1 MAGLDPSYIVGINLG
16 EVFVDNTTGLAL
28 SGGEIFFY
36 QDSARSIPKTVY
48 ELTGSPPNYTYS
60 ALPNPIT
67 LSAVGTIV
75 NNSGTNVAVYYH
87 PYDAQG
93 DIQNY
98 FVLVKSADGVRQFER
113 EAWPNVTPTSSPSGE
128 GANTTQNEISN
139 SQFVDITFP
148 TDTGLEISWTGA
160 LSETTYTIGPDWDLV
175 IEASGTGMVTVSRN
189 AIAGSLNVITNP
201 PFVLE
206 FIASSVN
213 ITTLKL
219 VQRLYN
225 NPDIW
230 ANQYVSGNMVVEALD
245 GISRTFSMVYAPS
258 ISVAST
264 TILTGASGAIDP
276 LQLFGSVLIPSGT
289 NSEDGDTGYVDIEI
303 VLPTA
308 GNYSVT
314 SIQVT
319 SGDEEPDD
327 AQAVEYQEQPT
338 NRQQD
343 FSFHHYRPQIV
354 QLAVPSIL
362 QGWDFRVN
370 PSQWGAIQS
379 VGAVASEYVWDQTII
394 FQDTNNAISVNRNA
408 QNVLRTIV
416 GTACQFALIQYLEI
430 SDFMQMIQSNFST
443 LITALTD
450 ISGGVTGTVSFW
462 ATTDASLPDA
472 GANLSLVASLDAN
485 GKPETFNG
493 AWTEIA
499 RSTGWDAKFTIP
511 EQDEYGQIPLEG
523 WNSVSLITGGTYTYV
538 AIVVGFSQT
547 DTGVVD
553 FQSISVTPTL
563 IASPVASLSAQLT
576 LNQLQRYYEKSYGN
590 DVPGAVTNT
599 DAIWALSEYSTAS
612 SNGSHVTVSYCTNG
626 IFFNYKGQKRIPGNI
641 LIYSPSGVI
650 NAFQGTTLA
659 QNGTGTVIGTTDLSI
674 SNWFA
679 TASINSTSSSYIA
692 AKNIVTPISIHAY
705 ASAADSNTVTMYFL
719 FHYTIDSRLGI
730 V

>member
-16 EVFVDNTTGLAL
+16 EVFVDSITGLAL
-28 SGGEIFFY
+28 SGGEISFY

-67 LSAVGTIV
+67 LSAVGTIM
-75 NNSGTNVAVYYH
+75 NNIGNNVAVYYH

-98 FVLVKSADGVRQFER
+98 FIVVKSADGTTQFER
-113 EAWPNVTPTSSPSGE
+113 EAWPNVTPTSSPSGQ

-175 IEASGTGMVTVSRN
+175 IEASGTGMVTVNRN

-230 ANQYVSGNMVVEALD
+230 ANQYVSGNILVESLD
-245 GISRTFSMVYAPS
+245 GISRTISMVYAPS

-264 TILTGASGAIDP
+264 TILTGVTGASDP
-276 LQLFGSVLIPSGT
+276 VQLFGSVLIPSGT

-308 GNYSVT
+308 GNYSIT

-327 AQAVEYQEQPT
+327 AEAVEYQEQPT
-338 NRQQD
+338 NRQRD
-343 FSFHHYRPQIV
+343 LSFHHYRPQIF
-354 QLAVPSIL
+354 QLAVPSVL
-362 QGWDFRVN
+362 EGWDFRVN
-370 PSQWGAIQS
+370 PAQWGESQS
-379 VGAVASEYVWDQTII
+379 LGAVRSQYVWDQTIV
-394 FQDTNNAISVNRNA
+394 FQSVDSAISVDRSPYDSLE
-408 QNVLRTIV
+408 VTV
-416 GTACQFALIQYLEI
+416 GLTCQFALIQYMDYRPLKQLLE
-430 SDFMQMIQSNFST
+430 SNFST
-443 LITALTD
+443 LISAFTD
-450 ISGGVTGTVSFW
+450 IAGGAVGTVSFW
-462 ATTDASLPDA
+462 ATNDASLPDA

-485 GKPETFNG
+485 GKPATFNG
-493 AWTEIA
+493 NWTEIA

-511 EQDEYGQIPLEG
+511 EQDEYEQIPLEG
-523 WNSVSLITGGTYTYV
+523 WSPIALSANTYNFG
-538 AIVVGFSQT
+538 AIVVGFAQT
-547 DTGVVD
+547 EPGAVT
-553 FQSISVTPTL
+553 FQSVSVTPTL
-563 IASPVASLSAQLT
+563 IASPIAPLSFELT
-576 LNQLQRYYEKSYGN
+576 LNQLQRYYEKSYATGVN
-590 DVPGAVTNT
+590 PGTVTLNNAIVQYGSNSFDPSATTVTAIAQAIFLPYKTKKREVPNF
-599 DAIWALSEYSTAS
+599 ST
-612 SNGSHVTVSYCTNG
+612 
-626 IFFNYKGQKRIPGNI
+626 
-641 LIYSPSGVI
+641 YSPYTGDIAKLGSFALKGNGVFADTEDVNEANFLGDASVNSTDSI
-650 NAFQGTTLA
+650 SMSEGV
-659 QNGTGTVIGTTDLSI
+659 GTVL
-674 SNWFA
+674 
-679 TASINSTSSSYIA
+679 
-692 AKNIVTPISIHAY
+692 Y
-705 ASAADSNTVTMYFL
+705 AFVGSALDRPYTVYFN
-719 FHYTIDSRLGI
+719 FHYTADARLGI